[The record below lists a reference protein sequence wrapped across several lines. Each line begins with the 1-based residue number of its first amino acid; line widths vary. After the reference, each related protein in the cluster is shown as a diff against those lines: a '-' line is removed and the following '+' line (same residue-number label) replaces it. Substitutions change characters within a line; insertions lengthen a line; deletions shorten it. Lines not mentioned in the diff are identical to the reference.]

1 VAATGTAWAPWTIVP
16 ADSKTHRNLMIG
28 TAVKQSLQGLKL
40 CYPPGD
46 PALATIKVI

>member
-1 VAATGTAWAPWTIVP
+1 
-16 ADSKTHRNLMIG
+16 MIA
-28 TAVKQSLQGLKL
+28 TAVKQSLEALKL